1 MNITLPDGSVRELK
15 TGSTGFDLAM
25 DIGPGLAKAAIAVNV
40 NGDQKDLSDPIN
52 KDSEVSIIT
61 IDSSEGLEIMR
72 HTLTAQVLAR
82 AVKNLYPD
90 SKLAIGPTITDG
102 FYYDFEF
109 KKPISPDD
117 LPKIEKEMKKII
129 DLKSSI
135 TKSLHSR
142 DDAVNIF
149 KENAESYKESI
160 IEESDQVDNFQLYYQ
175 DDKEFVD
182 LCRGPH
188 LPSLKHIGSF
198 KLTKLAGAY
207 WKGDSKNKMLTRI
220 YGTAWKNDKDLNAH
234 LHSIEEAEK
243 RDHRKLGK
251 EMKLFHFQEEAP
263 GMVFWH
269 PNGWTIYR
277 LLQDF
282 IRNKLQ
288 EYDYQE
294 INTPQVVDRKLWEAS
309 GHWDKYRENMFITEI
324 DEEHANEKR
333 TNALKPMNC
342 PCHVQVY
349 NQGLKS
355 YRDLPL
361 RYAEFGS
368 CHRYEA
374 SGTMH
379 GLMRVRGFT
388 QDDGHIFCTEEQI
401 ESETKLFIE
410 LLSDIYKD
418 LGFDKF
424 DIKLSTRPETRVGSD
439 EVWDKAENALESAI
453 KKLDLPYK
461 VEEGDGAFYGPKLD
475 FVLTDAIG
483 REWQCGTFQ
492 ADFNLPDRLD
502 AEFVGEDGQK
512 HIPVMIHRA
521 VLGSFERFIG
531 VLIENYSGKLPF
543 WLAPIQVAV
552 ATIISDVDDYAKEI
566 IDALEKA
573 GIRCHSDLRNEKIS
587 YKVREH
593 SAAKVPV
600 IIALGAREKESKT
613 VSIRRIGSDKT
624 ETMDFEEALK
634 VLSDQNSNPHQID
647 S

>member
-1 MNITLPDGSVRELK
+1 MKITLPDGSIRELAE
-15 TGSTGFDLAM
+15 GSSGLDLAS
-25 DIGPGLAKAAIAVNV
+25 DIGPGLAKAAIAVKV
-40 NGDQKDLSDPIN
+40 NGVQKDLSDSIEH
-52 KDSEVSIIT
+52 DSEVSIIT
-61 IDSSEGLEIMR
+61 IDSEEGLEIMR

-82 AVKNLYPD
+82 AVKNLYPE
-90 SKLAIGPTITDG
+90 SKLAIGPTIADG
-102 FYYDFEF
+102 FYYDFDF
-109 KKPISPDD
+109 KKAISPDD
-117 LPKIEKEMKKII
+117 LMSIENEMKKII
-129 DLKSSI
+129 SNGSLI
-135 TKSLHSR
+135 TKTLHSK
-142 DDAVNIF
+142 AEAIGIF
-149 KENAESYKESI
+149 KAEGETYKESI
-160 IEESDQVDNFQLYYQ
+160 IEESEQSDNFQLYSQ
-175 DDKEFVD
+175 DNNDFVD

-188 LPSLKHIGSF
+188 LPSLKHIGAF

-207 WKGDSKNKMLTRI
+207 WKGNSNNKMLTRI
-220 YGTAWKNDKDLNAH
+220 YGTAWKNEKELNAY
-234 LHSIEEAEK
+234 LLRIEEAEK
-243 RDHRKLGK
+243 RDHRKIGK
-251 EMKLFHFQEEAP
+251 EMNLFHFQEEAP

-277 LLQDF
+277 ILESF
-282 IRNKLQ
+282 IRTKL
-288 EYDYQE
+288 EKYNYLE
-294 INTPQVVDRKLWEAS
+294 IKTPQVVDRKLWEAS

-401 ESETKLFIE
+401 EKETELFIS

-418 LGFDKF
+418 LGFNKF
-424 DIKLSTRPETRVGSD
+424 DIKLSTRPEVRVGSD
-439 EVWDKAENALESAI
+439 EVWDKAESALENAI
-453 KKLDLPYK
+453 TKLNLPFT

-492 ADFNLPDRLD
+492 ADFNLPERLD
-502 AEFVGEDGQK
+502 AEYVGEDGLK
-512 HIPVMIHRA
+512 HKPVMIHRA

-531 VLIENYSGKLPF
+531 VLIENYSGRLPF
-543 WLAPIQVAV
+543 WLAPLQVSV

-566 IDALEKA
+566 IQNLEDA
-573 GIRCHSDLRNEKIS
+573 GIRCHADLRNEKIS

-593 SAAKVPV
+593 SSAKVPV
-600 IIALGAREKESKT
+600 IMALGQREKDSRT
-613 VSIRRIGSDKT
+613 VSIRRIGSNKT
-624 ETMDFEEALK
+624 ETLDLDEALK
-634 VLSDQNSNPHQID
+634 ILSIENSNP

>member
-1 MNITLPDGSVRELK
+1 MKITLPDGSKRELAD
-15 TGSTGFDLAM
+15 GSSGLDLAS
-25 DIGPGLAKAAIAVNV
+25 DIGPGLAKAAVAVIV
-40 NGDQKDLSDPIN
+40 NGIQKDLSDPIDQ
-52 KDSEVSIIT
+52 DSEVSIIT
-61 IDSSEGLEIMR
+61 IDSDEGLEIMR

-90 SKLAIGPTITDG
+90 TKLAIGPTIADG

-109 KKPISPDD
+109 KKAISPDD
-117 LPKIEKEMKKII
+117 LASIEKEMKKII
-129 DLKSSI
+129 SNGSSI
-135 TKSLHSR
+135 TKTLYSKS
-142 DDAVNIF
+142 DAINIF
-149 KENAESYKESI
+149 KGLNESYKESI
-160 IEESDQVDNFQLYYQ
+160 ISESEQDDNFQLYYQ
-175 DDKEFVD
+175 DNNEFVD

-188 LPSLKHIGSF
+188 LPSLKHIGAF
-198 KLTKLAGAY
+198 RLTKLAGAY

-220 YGTAWKNDKDLNAH
+220 YGTAWKNEKELNAY
-234 LHSIEEAEK
+234 LLRIEEAEK

-251 EMKLFHFQEEAP
+251 EMNLFHFQEEAP

-277 LLQDF
+277 LLENF
-282 IRNKLQ
+282 IRNKLEQ
-288 EYDYQE
+288 YNYLE
-294 INTPQVVDRKLWEAS
+294 IKTPQVVDRKLWEAS

-342 PCHVQVY
+342 PCHVQIY

-401 ESETKLFIE
+401 EKETELFIN

-418 LGFDKF
+418 LGFETF
-424 DIKLSTRPETRVGSD
+424 DIKLSTRPEVRVGSD
-439 EVWDKAENALESAI
+439 EVWDKAEAALEGAI
-453 KKLDLPYK
+453 TKLNLPFTI
-461 VEEGDGAFYGPKLD
+461 EEGDGAFYGPKLD

-492 ADFNLPDRLD
+492 ADFNLPERLD
-502 AEFVGEDGQK
+502 AEYVGEDGSK
-512 HIPVMIHRA
+512 HKPVMIHRA

-531 VLIENYSGKLPF
+531 VLIENYSGRLPF
-543 WLAPIQVAV
+543 WLAPLQVSV

-566 IDALEKA
+566 IGLLEEA
-573 GIRCHSDLRNEKIS
+573 GIRCHADLRNEKIS

-593 SAAKVPV
+593 SSAKVPV
-600 IIALGAREKESKT
+600 IMALGQREKDNRT

-624 ETMDFEEALK
+624 ETIDLKEALK
-634 VLSDQNSNPHQID
+634 ILSIENSNPK
-647 S
+647 